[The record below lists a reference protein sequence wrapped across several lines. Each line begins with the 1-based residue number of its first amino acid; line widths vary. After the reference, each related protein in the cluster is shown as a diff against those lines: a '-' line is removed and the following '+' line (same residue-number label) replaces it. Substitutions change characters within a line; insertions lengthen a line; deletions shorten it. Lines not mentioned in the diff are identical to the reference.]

1 MDPWE
6 LFSELCRRV
15 VTDQNVYLD
24 VLISKA
30 GIEMMLLP
38 MDDREEGEDET

>member
-15 VTDQNVYLD
+15 VTDGNVYLD
-24 VLISKA
+24 VLITPK
-30 GIEMMLLP
+30 GIEMLLMP
-38 MDDREEGEDET
+38 MDDWEEEEDE